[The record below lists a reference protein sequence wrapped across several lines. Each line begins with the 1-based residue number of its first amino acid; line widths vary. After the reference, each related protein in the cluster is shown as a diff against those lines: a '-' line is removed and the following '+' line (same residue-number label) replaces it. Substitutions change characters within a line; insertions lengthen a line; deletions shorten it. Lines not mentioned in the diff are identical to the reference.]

1 MEISKNSFFSLDNRH
16 SITYIKYTNVH
27 LRLVKLQHLILAF
40 FLHVG
45 VKERK
50 MNTSQSRQEKVILP
64 FSNMMYPFMTLDDNA
79 EIVHSEMSND
89 GRVKVYIEKPD
100 AKDGFHRATCY
111 LPSYTWEDIFGF
123 SDEELDRYKK
133 VIESTAHLIME
144 FSQKGGFSN
153 AANL

>member
-1 MEISKNSFFSLDNRH
+1 
-16 SITYIKYTNVH
+16 
-27 LRLVKLQHLILAF
+27 
-40 FLHVG
+40 
-45 VKERK
+45 
-50 MNTSQSRQEKVILP
+50 MNTSQTRPENVKLP
-64 FSNMMYPFMTLDDNA
+64 LSNMMYPFMTLDDNA
-79 EIVHSEMSND
+79 EIVHSEMGKD

-111 LPSYTWEDIFGF
+111 LPTYTWEDIFGF
-123 SDEELDRYKK
+123 SDEEINRYKK

>member
-1 MEISKNSFFSLDNRH
+1 MSAVLLTSRFFRFIFSAQTYKNKIQDPQFQAC
-16 SITYIKYTNVH
+16 
-27 LRLVKLQHLILAF
+27 LRE
-40 FLHVG
+40 G
-45 VKERK
+45 VN
-50 MNTSQSRQEKVILP
+50 MTTSQDRPKNVILP
-64 FSNMMYPFMTLDDNA
+64 VSNMMYPFMTLDDNA
-79 EIVHSEMSND
+79 EIVHSEMGKD

-123 SDEELDRYKK
+123 SDEEIDRYKK
-133 VIESTAHLIME
+133 VIESTAHLIIE

>member
-1 MEISKNSFFSLDNRH
+1 
-16 SITYIKYTNVH
+16 
-27 LRLVKLQHLILAF
+27 
-40 FLHVG
+40 
-45 VKERK
+45 
-50 MNTSQSRQEKVILP
+50 MNTSLIRPKNVILP
-64 FSNMMYPFMTLDDNA
+64 ISKMMYPFMTLDDNA
-79 EIVHSEMSND
+79 EIVHSEMGKD

-123 SDEELDRYKK
+123 SDEEINRYKK
-133 VIESTAHLIME
+133 VIEYAAHLIME

>member
-1 MEISKNSFFSLDNRH
+1 
-16 SITYIKYTNVH
+16 
-27 LRLVKLQHLILAF
+27 
-40 FLHVG
+40 
-45 VKERK
+45 
-50 MNTSQSRQEKVILP
+50 MNTSQTAQENVILP
-64 FSNMMYPFMTLDDNA
+64 FGNMMYPFMTLDDNA
-79 EIVHSEMSND
+79 EIVHSEMGKD

-123 SDEELDRYKK
+123 SDEEIDRYKK
-133 VIESTAHLIME
+133 VIESTAHMIME

>member
-1 MEISKNSFFSLDNRH
+1 M
-16 SITYIKYTNVH
+16 
-27 LRLVKLQHLILAF
+27 
-40 FLHVG
+40 
-45 VKERK
+45 
-50 MNTSQSRQEKVILP
+50 MNTSQTRPENVILP
-64 FSNMMYPFMTLDDNA
+64 SSNMMCPFMTLDDNA
-79 EIVHSEMSND
+79 EIVHSEMGKD
-89 GRVKVYIEKPD
+89 CRVKVYIEKPD

-123 SDEELDRYKK
+123 SDEEIDRYKK

>member
-1 MEISKNSFFSLDNRH
+1 
-16 SITYIKYTNVH
+16 
-27 LRLVKLQHLILAF
+27 
-40 FLHVG
+40 
-45 VKERK
+45 
-50 MNTSQSRQEKVILP
+50 MNTSQIRPKKVILP
-64 FSNMMYPFMTLDDNA
+64 IHNMMYPFMTLDDNA
-79 EIVHSEMSND
+79 EIVNSEMGKD

-123 SDEELDRYKK
+123 SDEEIDRYKK